1 MAKEGSYP
9 KLPISIVFKNS
20 DRANAKYK
28 LKTISNK
35 TIDDLIDVNFIISGI
50 PAKAVIKEVGIGK
63 QFHNKYRKKFI
74 PCPSSYATATDPN
87 TEFLLYT
94 S

>member
-28 LKTISNK
+28 IKTISNK
-35 TIDDLIDVNFIISGI
+35 TIDDLIDVNFIIAGI
-50 PAKAVIKEVGIGK
+50 PSKAVIKEVGMGK
-63 QFHNKYRKKFI
+63 QFHNKYRKKYNI
-74 PCPSSYATATDPN
+74 KQRVHIYYKHLTN
-87 TEFLLYT
+87 NNE
-94 S
+94 